1 MPGIFRVG
9 TSGYAYKEWKGPF
22 YPEKLPES
30 KMLEFYSRRFAT
42 VEINYTFYR
51 LPSAKTVEG
60 WIPQT
65 PDGFTFAL
73 KGNQKI
79 THIQRLRNPDDLLR
93 AFFEGARP
101 LAEAGRLGP
110 VLFQLPPNMKADVK
124 LLEDFLAALPKGIRA
139 AFEFRHASW
148 YTDAMLEALSARG
161 AALVI
166 AETEEFCAPLEATA
180 NFIYFRLRKEDYPA
194 AELQAWRQ
202 RFENWLAEGRDLFVY
217 FKHEDS
223 GKATAYAGAVLGA
236 AS

>member
-1 MPGIFRVG
+1 MG

-22 YPEKLPES
+22 YPEKLPAT
-30 KMLEFYSRRFAT
+30 KMLEFYGRRFNT

-51 LPSAKTVEG
+51 LPSAKTLAG

-65 PDGFTFAL
+65 PEGFTFAL

-79 THIQRLRNPDDLLR
+79 THILRLRNPDELLR

-110 VLFQLPPNMKADVK
+110 VLFQLPPNMRSDLK
-124 LLEDFLAALPKGIRA
+124 LLEDFLAALPRGVRA

-148 YTDAMLEALSARG
+148 FSDAMLECLRSRQAS
-161 AALVI
+161 LVI
-166 AETEEFCAPLEATA
+166 AETEDFCAPLEATA
-180 NFIYFRLRKEDYPA
+180 GFIYFRLRKADYPS
-194 AELQAWRQ
+194 AELEAWRQ
-202 RFENWLAEGRDLFVY
+202 RFAGWLEGGRDLFVY

-223 GKATAYAGAVLGA
+223 GKAALYAGAILDKAIGV
-236 AS
+236 

>member
-1 MPGIFRVG
+1 MPGTLRVG
-9 TSGYAYKEWKGPF
+9 TSGYAYKEWRGPF
-22 YPEKLPES
+22 YPEKLPGA

-51 LPSAKTVEG
+51 LPSAKTVAG

-65 PDGFTFAL
+65 PDTFTFAL

-79 THIQRLRNPDDLLR
+79 THIQRLRNPEELLK

-110 VLFQLPPNMKADVK
+110 VLFQLPPNMRADLK
-124 LLEDFLAALPKGIRA
+124 LLEDFLAVLPRGVRS

-148 YTDAMLEALSARG
+148 YTDALLECLRARG
-161 AALVI
+161 ASLVI
-166 AETEEFCAPLEATA
+166 AETAEFCPPLEPTA
-180 NFIYFRLRKEDYPA
+180 DFIYFRLRKEDYTP
-194 AELQAWRQ
+194 AELAAWRE
-202 RFENWLAEGRDLFVY
+202 RFDGWLEQGRDLFVY

-223 GKATAYAGAVLGA
+223 GKAAAYAAAVQEA
-236 AS
+236 